1 MIIIGMTVLE
11 DFKARHAD
19 VAAAVDAWVSEAR
32 AASWSKPAHI
42 KQRYVAAS
50 FLKDNQVV
58 FNLKGNQY
66 RLLVL
71 VSYETQVVLVKKI
84 GTHSEYMKW

>member
-1 MIIIGMTVLE
+1 MTIVGMKILE
-11 DFKARHAD
+11 DFKAKHVE
-19 VAAAVDAWVSEAR
+19 VATTVDAWVTEICGAN
-32 AASWSKPAHI
+32 WSKPAHI

-66 RLLVL
+66 RLLVR
-71 VSYETQVVLVKKI
+71 VSYETQVVLIKKV
-84 GTHSEYMKW
+84 GTHSEYMDW